1 MPDDHDDDLSDS
13 EEEEDWGGVWDDR
26 CREICHDMRLNK
38 SNGDHFASERV
49 QELLKK
55 NSKCTCNALSYLHI
69 GMRLNFMTLSFRS
82 ICHSSKWQAPAPL
95 GGLCWMPSHS
105 TGTYGISHNLTET
118 NVLYNNDCF

>member
-1 MPDDHDDDLSDS
+1 MIESSHEVVQGSILAFSHTCVYIFTMSDDHDDGLSDDS

-55 NSKCTCNALSYLHI
+55 NSQCARSTLSYLN
-69 GMRLNFMTLSFRS
+69 MLP
-82 ICHSSKWQAPAPL
+82 C
-95 GGLCWMPSHS
+95 
-105 TGTYGISHNLTET
+105 
-118 NVLYNNDCF
+118 